1 VRRQGIL
8 RRLKSGLKEDWEP
21 PGQTVGFNLETI
33 PYKKRNYCIWDVSGK
48 DKARPLWNRYFS
60 DTIAL
65 IWVVDSSD
73 HRRLQLSKQ
82 ELHRVAR
89 DPELSKA
96 AVLVYI
102 NKQDLRDG
110 LSPADVSD
118 HLCLGELFQRRAW
131 FLQPCSAKKG
141 DGLMEGFIWLAS
153 NL

>member
-1 VRRQGIL
+1 MQHNSRYIYLFGSMQPFKPTR
-8 RRLKSGLKEDWEP
+8 
-21 PGQTVGFNLETI
+21 
-33 PYKKRNYCIWDVSGK
+33 PYKTLAITLVFYNAEILTNFYIHVTQDVSGK

-110 LSPADVSD
+110 EEGLCIANCTVSE
-118 HLCLGELFQRRAW
+118 CAQMQRKTFGA
-131 FLQPCSAKKG
+131 QK
-141 DGLMEGFIWLAS
+141 
-153 NL
+153 

>member
-1 VRRQGIL
+1 M
-8 RRLKSGLKEDWEP
+8 
-21 PGQTVGFNLETI
+21 
-33 PYKKRNYCIWDVSGK
+33 SGK

-73 HRRLQLSKQ
+73 HRRFQLCKQ

-96 AVLVYI
+96 AVLVYV

-110 LSPADVSD
+110 EEGSCITNCTLNECAQMQRKTCGAQKYYGPYCCVVFVRDVSLPGSVFND
-118 HLCLGELFQRRAW
+118 K
-131 FLQPCSAKKG
+131 PN
-141 DGLMEGFIWLAS
+141 IV
-153 NL
+153 